1 LFVFRRAVLHV
12 RPLVFNFITM
22 KRNSILI
29 ILFSIILLSI
39 TSCCPKISEQTTT
52 TVTVLP
58 PDTDTV
64 YINVPIY
71 ITEKVSDTIEINLFS
86 FCDSLYKGYIKPTKK
101 TGIGKLHTV
110 LNIDS
115 NYIATIFCK
124 QEAYQDTIRK
134 QSSLIV
140 NLQKYIE
147 TYQTK
152 TIYPK
157 WYDLFKYGFFI
168 CASLLLVLLLFIIK
182 RITK

>member
-1 LFVFRRAVLHV
+1 
-12 RPLVFNFITM
+12 M
-22 KRNSILI
+22 KRNH
-29 ILFSIILLSI
+29 FSIILLSI
-39 TSCCPKISEQTTT
+39 ILFSIISCCPKVGTEIKTIT
-52 TVTVLP
+52 TVLP

-64 YINVPIY
+64 YIDVPIY
-71 ITEKVSDTIEINLFS
+71 ITERVSDTIEINLLS

-101 TGIGKLHTV
+101 TGSGKLHTV

-124 QEAYQDTIRK
+124 QDAYQDTIKK

-152 TIYPK
+152 TIMPK

-168 CASLLLVLLLFIIK
+168 CASLLLILLLFIIK
-182 RITK
+182 RLIK